1 MNKGRRCKGGQD
13 MNFIFISP
21 QFPKTYWN
29 FCDRLKRNGV
39 NVLGI
44 ADTPYEELDEQLKNS
59 LTEYYRVYS
68 LENYDEVYR
77 AVAFFAFKY
86 GKIDWLESNNEYWLE
101 QDAKLRTDFN
111 IQTGVQANQIWSFKS
126 KFAMK
131 EFYAKAGVPSA
142 KCHRVTTL
150 EEGLKFIGEV
160 GYPVIIKPDNGVGA
174 SDTHKLNNQEEV
186 ERFYR
191 SKPNIA
197 YVMEEF
203 INGNIYSYDAI
214 TNGNGDPLFETMT
227 AWPPSIMDIVNDGKD
242 LAYYVGNAIPEVL
255 RDMGRR
261 TVKAFNAR
269 NRFVHMEF
277 FRLTEP
283 KAGIGNIGDF
293 AGLEVNMRPAGG
305 YTPDMFNYAGSLD
318 VYQIWADMVSKQ
330 YSDVDQNQRK
340 YFCVYAG
347 RRDGRNYRHTHEEVM
362 QVYGSRI
369 VMSERIPG
377 VLSGAMG
384 NQMYTARL
392 DSQKEVE
399 DFIWF
404 VQEQV

>member
-1 MNKGRRCKGGQD
+1 

-29 FCDRLKRNGV
+29 FCDRLKKNGV

-44 ADTPYEELDEQLKNS
+44 ADTPYEELDDRLKNS

-101 QDAKLRTDFN
+101 QDARLRTDFN
-111 IQTGVQANQIWSFKS
+111 ITTGVQADQIWTFKS

-150 EEGLKFIGEV
+150 EEGLNFINQV
-160 GYPVIIKPDNGVGA
+160 GYPVIVKPDNGVGA
-174 SDTHKLNNQEEV
+174 SDTHKLHNRDEV

-191 SKPNIA
+191 SKPSIQ

-214 TNGNGDPLFETMT
+214 TNQNGDPLFETMT
-227 AWPPSIMDIVNDGKD
+227 AWPPSIMDIVNDGTD
-242 LAYYVGNAIPEVL
+242 LAYYVGNDIPDVL

-261 TVKAFNAR
+261 TVKAFQAR

-277 FRLTEP
+277 FRLTEA
-283 KAGIGNIGDF
+283 KAGIGEVGDF

-318 VYQIWADMVSKQ
+318 VYQIWADMVAKQ
-330 YSDVDQNQRK
+330 HSDVDQNQRK

-347 RRDGRNYRHTHEEVM
+347 RRDGKRYRHSDEEVM
-362 QVYGSRI
+362 RVYGSRI
-369 VMSERIPG
+369 VMKERIPG
-377 VLSGAMG
+377 ILSGAMG
-384 NQMYTARL
+384 NQMYTAKV
-392 DSQKEVE
+392 DSKQDVD
-399 DFIWF
+399 DFIRF